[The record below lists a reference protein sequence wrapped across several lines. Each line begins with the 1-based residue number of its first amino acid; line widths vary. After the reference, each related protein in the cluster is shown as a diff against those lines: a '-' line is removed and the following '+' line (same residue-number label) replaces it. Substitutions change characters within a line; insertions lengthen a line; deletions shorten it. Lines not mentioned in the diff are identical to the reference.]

1 MKQYTPTLLETAVNI
16 ANKAHS
22 GQTRKGSE
30 IAYIIHPMEAAAI
43 ASSILTQLDMYDEN
57 IVAAA
62 VLHDT
67 LEDTELTVADLKEY
81 CSQKTVDL
89 VLVQSEDKSK
99 SWKERKQ
106 HTIET
111 LKNSTRD
118 IDVLIVHLADKL
130 SNMRSINRDF
140 NIIGDELWD
149 RFNQKEKSEH
159 GWYYKSILENLVG
172 LEDVEEYK
180 EYKLLTEKVFGK

>member
-43 ASSILTQLDMYDEN
+43 ASSILIQLDMYDEN

-130 SNMRSINRDF
+130 SNMRSINRDV
-140 NIIGDELWD
+140 NIIGDELWN
-149 RFNQKEKSEH
+149 RFNQKMKSEQ

-180 EYKLLTEKVFGK
+180 EYKFLTEKVFGK

>member
-43 ASSILTQLDMYDEN
+43 ASSILIQLDMYDEN

-130 SNMRSINRDF
+130 SNMRSINRDV

-149 RFNQKEKSEH
+149 RFNQKMKSEQ

>member
-43 ASSILTQLDMYDEN
+43 ASSILIQLDMYDEN

-130 SNMRSINRDF
+130 SNMRSISRDV
-140 NIIGDELWD
+140 NIIGDELWN
-149 RFNQKEKSEH
+149 RFNQKMKSEQ

>member
-43 ASSILTQLDMYDEN
+43 ASSILIQLDMYDEN

>member
-130 SNMRSINRDF
+130 SNMRSINRDV

-149 RFNQKEKSEH
+149 RFNQKMKSEQ

>member
-1 MKQYTPTLLETAVNI
+1 MKQYPPTLIEIAVNI
-16 ANKAHS
+16 ANSAHS

-30 IAYIIHPMEAAAI
+30 IAYIVHPMEAAAI
-43 ASSILTQLDMYDEN
+43 TSSILIQLDKYDEN

-67 LEDTELTVADLKEY
+67 LEDTELTVADLRKY
-81 CSQKTVDL
+81 CSERTVDL

-99 SWKERKQ
+99 SWKERKT

-111 LKNSTRD
+111 LKKSTRD

-140 NIIGDELWD
+140 NIIGDELWT

-172 LEDVEEYK
+172 LEDVAEYK
-180 EYKLLTEKVFGK
+180 EYELLTEKVFGK

>member
-1 MKQYTPTLLETAVNI
+1 MLETAVNI

-43 ASSILTQLDMYDEN
+43 ASSILIQLDMYDEN

-130 SNMRSINRDF
+130 SNMRSINRDV
-140 NIIGDELWD
+140 NIIGDELWN
-149 RFNQKEKSEH
+149 RFNQKMKSEQ

>member
-43 ASSILTQLDMYDEN
+43 ASSILIQLDMYDEN

-130 SNMRSINRDF
+130 SNMRSINRDV

-149 RFNQKEKSEH
+149 RFNQKMKSEQ
-159 GWYYKSILENLVG
+159 GWYYKSILENLES

-180 EYKLLTEKVFGK
+180 EYKFLTEKVFGK